1 MSSLLRKEVWPGVSE
16 VRIHTLRSVLFKA
29 PYRVRAPANIRERFT
44 SELLP
49 VSPWAIV
56 EEGVCPEAPALCVC
70 IRDLP
75 RGSDESQRFA

>member
-49 VSPWAIV
+49 VSPWALV
-56 EEGVCPEAPALCVC
+56 EGGGVARRPLPCVC